1 MYVVIF
7 AGGRGTRLMEE
18 TKNVPKPMVKIG
30 PYPIIEHLIYTY
42 RKFKLNKFILLTGYK
57 SQNFYTYFSQKKN
70 FFIDNKNSQN
80 SEIFDKFEK
89 SKNKNK
95 VYIKSLY
102 TGLNSNKKS
111 RLLKAQ
117 KFLKDKFFLTYGDGL
132 SNINFEKQLKFHNK
146 YNEVCTLTGI
156 NPPQR
161 FGVLE
166 IKGNY
171 VQKFSE
177 KKSLKKNFV
186 SGGFFIC
193 SPSIFKFFKKDKS
206 DFEEGVLPLLAKKKK
221 LKVYK
226 HTGFWYSMDT
236 LRDKIYLTKLYYKN
250 APWK

>member
-1 MYVVIF
+1 M
-7 AGGRGTRLMEE
+7 
-18 TKNVPKPMVKIG
+18 
-30 PYPIIEHLIYTY
+30 
-42 RKFKLNKFILLTGYK
+42 
-57 SQNFYTYFSQKKN
+57 
-70 FFIDNKNSQN
+70 
-80 SEIFDKFEK
+80 
-89 SKNKNK
+89 
-95 VYIKSLY
+95 
-102 TGLNSNKKS
+102 
-111 RLLKAQ
+111 KAQ

-193 SPSIFKFFKKDKS
+193 SPSIFKFLKKTNQILKKECYLCLLKRKIKS
-206 DFEEGVLPLLAKKKK
+206 L
-221 LKVYK
+221 
-226 HTGFWYSMDT
+226 
-236 LRDKIYLTKLYYKN
+236 
-250 APWK
+250 